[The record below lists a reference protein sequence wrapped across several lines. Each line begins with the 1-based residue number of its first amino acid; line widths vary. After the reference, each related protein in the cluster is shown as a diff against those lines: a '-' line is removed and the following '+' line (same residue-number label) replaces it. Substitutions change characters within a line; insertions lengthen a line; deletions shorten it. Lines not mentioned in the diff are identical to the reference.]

1 VRVDH
6 LPPEQSDSLLPGVG
20 ILTALTMLNSCRNDA
35 SLHQRNNRVFAS
47 HKYPQSQ
54 QKALAV
60 AWWTLMS
67 GPDAPTPDKHQAKC
81 HHSDKRYHENSF
93 SRASA

>member
-1 VRVDH
+1 
-6 LPPEQSDSLLPGVG
+6 
-20 ILTALTMLNSCRNDA
+20 MLNFCRNDA
-35 SLHQRNNRVFAS
+35 SLHQRNNQVFAS

-67 GPDAPTPDKHQAKC
+67 GPDAPTLDKH
-81 HHSDKRYHENSF
+81 
-93 SRASA
+93 